1 MEPRIAPLKNFNSCD
16 NTRKCKKCNEWL
28 SLSEFSTRVR
38 LPSPSTKNKD
48 KKVPTLYY
56 RSECKKCSLKT
67 ISKSKYSTP
76 SYRKELHIKDPRTN
90 MLSEARHRAKIKNLE
105 FDIKKEDII
114 IPDMCPLLQIP
125 LKTAKGK
132 LSPNS
137 PSLDRI
143 ICEKGYIKGNIMVIS
158 TRANT
163 AKGNLTLDE
172 LKLLVKN
179 LERVL
184 NKEEELLES

>member
-1 MEPRIAPLKNFNSCD
+1 MEPRIAPLRNFNSES

-28 SLSEFSTRVR
+28 DLSNFSSRIR
-38 LPSPSTKNKD
+38 LPSPSTKSKD
-48 KKVPTLYY
+48 KLVPTLYY

-67 ISKSKYSTP
+67 ISKSKYCAP
-76 SYRKELHIKDPRTN
+76 DYRRALHAKDPRTS
-90 MLSEARHRAKIKNLE
+90 MLTEARKRAKSKGLD
-105 FDIKKEDII
+105 FDIIKEDIV
-114 IPDMCPLLQIP
+114 IPQLCPLLQIP
-125 LKTAKGK
+125 LKTGKGI

-143 ICEKGYIKGNIMVIS
+143 ICEKGYVKGNIMVIS
-158 TRANT
+158 TKANT
-163 AKGNLTLDE
+163 AKGNLSLDE

-184 NKEEELLES
+184 NKEDELLES